1 MPNSVSF
8 FLNGEEV
15 TIQNPSPDLMLID
28 YLRSEQVGLTGA
40 KKGCGQGGCGA
51 CTVIL
56 SHWDKEAKAPAHHSI
71 NSCLRPVC
79 ALSGLSVTTIEGT
92 GEVVRPTPSHQ
103 AAVPSGSRYGAPPNA
118 APSPE
123 FLEAVA
129 AAREEKKIHKQTAS
143 CVDGGDDHDHN
154 HEGMNPVA
162 HRLAANNGTQ
172 CGYCSVGFVMNM
184 SAFITNKPNATKKE
198 IENAFDGNICRCTGY
213 RAILTGMKT
222 FASDWSPEDERER
235 MKCLT
240 EDGCD
245 DQCSSGTVSIPFPA
259 EARIPGDI
267 VESDD
272 SHQQWYTASKLADVT
287 LIQNT
292 HDDKIIRL
300 VHANTSYGVYQEEY
314 EASQVL
320 VDIRGLKELY
330 GVEVKKDKL
339 VVGSATTYTE
349 FLDLTTALMQ
359 EKHLPE
365 NSRVGALQHMAHR
378 TAGMIV
384 RNAASLAGNSMMVMK
399 HVHEGEPFPSD
410 LFTVLFALNASVDIY
425 VITTRKKEQLKIP
438 ELINRIRKEKDFAQ
452 GILLIRYHI
461 PTGGDDIVLAQK
473 TAIRQV
479 NSHSI
484 VNATTVVDVKKSG
497 QVAKARLIFGGI
509 APYPWEAKKTGDY
522 LKGKELSE
530 VKFAVLVKMLKAEV
544 LAELRRY
551 SARMKQYP
559 SEGFTDE
566 YKVDLAVGFLY
577 RAIINALN
585 DTNPRAVP
593 YNLKS
598 AGEIPWG
605 HWPVSGGE
613 QSYENQDWK
622 APMSQPYVKLAAF
635 FQTSGQVDYTHEIK
649 LPATGLN
656 GAFAQSKRALAGF
669 HYVIPGKKGEASIAQ
684 LQAHLKEQF
693 EYFRYLVTWQDIPKG
708 GVNLQGIGADQPL
721 FAVDQVQY
729 VGQALCMVLAPE
741 ERQAF
746 VISNY
751 IVDNCVAYTRVQWP
765 DGPDGPWPEEWSEPI
780 ISLDKAIAMG
790 SIYPD
795 NPKTASWY
803 THIWKI
809 TRPESRFDWADLEK
823 KPLDK
828 RIAVNDVQV
837 DGVNCALIGSTQTV
851 GGQVHFY
858 METQS
863 AVAIPSYGE
872 QIKIHPSS
880 QSPMEMHNVSAT
892 ALGVEFNQIEVEVP
906 QLGGGYGGK
915 TEQAKFITGPA
926 AVAARATNKPIR
938 LVMQR
943 ANDTAMI
950 GKRHPYYGQ
959 YQIAIDKG
967 DHNPEDK
974 GLIRGF
980 RTKFWGDGGAFYD
993 CSYIVSNCVQLRTD
1007 SAYFVKNFET
1017 VLDVCRT
1024 NTAPNTA
1031 FRSFGDIQGSIIQ
1044 ENAIDDAAFM
1054 IGMDAEEVRE
1064 KNMYVRGQ
1072 STPFGQALSY
1082 CYMREVWQYTKEV
1095 SCFEEKKRAVA
1106 EFNEANKW
1114 RKRGVYMV
1122 PVKYGSGY
1130 NLVALEQAAAV
1141 IAVYQS
1147 DGTISINQG
1156 GVDMGQGFMT
1166 KCEQVASYVL
1176 NVPMDMI
1183 RIHHAKTAII
1193 PNPTSTG
1200 GSTGTAYNGEAIKQ
1214 ACEEL
1219 RSILMDFAYKMK
1231 DEMGPAYCA
1240 EQHIDFWNYEDG
1252 WAHEYTDA
1260 FGQKKII
1267 WQALILLAYNNRV
1280 SLVVSFNAKIP
1291 GGTTPVQAMGFK
1303 QSCEQP
1309 HIPGVPFVDERD
1321 VSGIVDSFIGFT
1333 FSASCSVVEVDI
1345 LTGEHKIIS
1354 SDVVYDMGWSLNPAI
1369 DIGQVEGAF
1378 VQGIGYVTTENLVF
1392 QPDGEEKGRLNT
1404 LNTWRYKPPAVSTIP
1419 LELNTHLFP
1428 RSRAEHVPE
1437 NPNGLFSSKEVG
1449 EPPLVLAG
1457 SVFFAIKAAV
1467 RASRLERGLSGL
1479 FKMDAPATVQE
1490 IRKACEVDM
1499 KEMEI

>member
-1 MPNSVSF
+1 MSNSVSF

-28 YLRSEQVGLTGA
+28 YLRSEEVGLTGA
-40 KKGCGQGGCGA
+40 KKGCGEGGCGA

-56 SHWDKEAKAPAHHSI
+56 SHWDEAAKAPAHHSI

-79 ALSGLSVTTIEGT
+79 ALSGLSVTTVEGT
-92 GEVVRPTPSHQ
+92 GAVVRPAPAHQ
-103 AAVPSGSRYGAPPNA
+103 AAVPSGSRYGAPLNA
-118 APSPE
+118 EPSPE

-129 AAREEKKIHKQTAS
+129 AARNEKKVHQQAAG
-143 CVDGGDDHDHN
+143 CADDGGDHVHG
-154 HEGMNPVA
+154 GMNPVA

-184 SAFITNKPNATKKE
+184 SAFITNNPNATKKE
-198 IENAFDGNICRCTGY
+198 IEDAFDGNICRCTGY

-222 FASDWSPEDERER
+222 FASDWSTEDELER

-245 DQCSSGTVSIPFPA
+245 DQCPSGTVSIPFPP
-259 EARIPGDI
+259 EARFPGEI
-267 VESDD
+267 VESEDAK
-272 SHQQWYTASKLADVT
+272 QEWYTASNLADVT
-287 LIQNT
+287 LILNT
-292 HDDKIIRL
+292 HDDKVVRL

-314 EASQVL
+314 EESQVL
-320 VDIRGLKELY
+320 VDIRSLKELK
-330 GVEVKKDKL
+330 GIDLRKDKAII
-339 VVGSATTYTE
+339 GASTTYTE
-349 FLDLTTALMQ
+349 FLDVVGAIVQ
-359 EKHLPE
+359 ERHLPE
-365 NSRVGALQHMAHR
+365 NSRLGALNHMGKR

-384 RNAASLAGNSMMVMK
+384 RNAASLAGNSMMAMK
-399 HVHEGEPFPSD
+399 HIHEGEPFPSD
-410 LFTVLFALNASVDIY
+410 LFTVLYALEASVDIY
-425 VITTRKKEQLKIP
+425 VISSKKKEQYSIP
-438 ELINRIRKEKDFAQ
+438 ELVERIRKEEGFSKNFV
-452 GILLIRYHI
+452 LLRYHI
-461 PTGGDDIVLAQK
+461 HVGGDDIVLAQK

-484 VNATTVVDVKKSG
+484 VNATTVFDIKKSG
-497 QVAKARLIFGGI
+497 RLDEARLIFGGI
-509 APYPWEAKKTGDY
+509 APYPWEAKKTGRY

-530 VKFAVLVKMLKAEV
+530 VKFATLAKKLRDEV
-544 LAELRRY
+544 LAELKVH
-551 SARMKQYP
+551 AKRMAQYP
-559 SEGFTDE
+559 SEGFTAE
-566 YKVDLAVGFLY
+566 YKAELAVGFLY

-585 DTNPRAVP
+585 DTDPRAVP

-605 HWPVSGGE
+605 HWPVSGGL

-635 FQTSGQVDYTHEIK
+635 YQTSGQVDYTHEIK

-656 GAFAQSKRALAGF
+656 GAFAQSKRALANF

-684 LQAHLKEQF
+684 LQGHLKEKF
-693 EYFRYLVTWQDIPKG
+693 EDFRYLVTWQDIPKG

-721 FAVDQVQY
+721 FATDKVQY
-729 VGQALCMVLAPE
+729 VGQVLCMVLAPE

-751 IVDNCVAYTRVQWP
+751 VADHCVAYTKVQWP
-765 DGPDGPWPEEWSEPI
+765 AGPNGAWSEEWSEPI
-780 ISLDKAIAMG
+780 ISLDKAIEMG
-790 SIYPD
+790 SVYPD

-809 TRPESRFDWADLEK
+809 TRPESSFEWADLTK
-823 KPLDK
+823 DPLDK
-828 RIAVNDVQV
+828 RITVNDHIQV
-837 DGVNCALIGSTQTV
+837 DGVNCMLIGSTQSV
-851 GGQVHFY
+851 GSQIHFY

-863 AVAIPSYGE
+863 AVALPSYGE
-872 QIKIHPSS
+872 QLKIHPSS
-880 QSPMEMHNVSAT
+880 QSPMEMHNVTAT
-892 ALGVEFNQIEVEVP
+892 ALGVEFNQVEVEVH

-915 TEQAKFITGPA
+915 TEQAKFIAGPA
-926 AVAARATNKPIR
+926 AVAAKATNKPIR

-967 DHNPEDK
+967 DHNPADK

-1007 SAYFVKNFET
+1007 SAYYVKNFET

-1054 IGMDAEEVRE
+1054 IGMDAEEVRA

-1072 STPFGQALSY
+1072 TTPFGQALSY
-1082 CYMREVWQYTKEV
+1082 CYMRDVWKYTKEV
-1095 SCFEEKKRAVA
+1095 SNFEEKKRELAT
-1106 EFNEANKW
+1106 FNSANKW

-1141 IAVYQS
+1141 ISVYQS

-1231 DEMGPAYCA
+1231 DEMGPEYCA
-1240 EQHIDFWNYEDG
+1240 GQHIDFWNYEDG
-1252 WAHEYTDA
+1252 WAHEFTDA

-1267 WQALILLAYNNRV
+1267 WQNLVQLAYNNRV

-1291 GGTTPVQAMGFK
+1291 GGTTPVPAMGFK

-1309 HIPGVPFVDERD
+1309 NIPGVPFVDERD
-1321 VSGIVDSFIGFT
+1321 VSGIVDSFVGFT

-1378 VQGIGYVTTENLVF
+1378 IQGVGYVTTENLVH

-1467 RASRLERGLSGL
+1467 RASRLERGLDGL
-1479 FKMDAPATVQE
+1479 FNMKAPATVQE
-1490 IRKACEVDM
+1490 IRKACAVSLE
-1499 KEMEI
+1499 EMEI